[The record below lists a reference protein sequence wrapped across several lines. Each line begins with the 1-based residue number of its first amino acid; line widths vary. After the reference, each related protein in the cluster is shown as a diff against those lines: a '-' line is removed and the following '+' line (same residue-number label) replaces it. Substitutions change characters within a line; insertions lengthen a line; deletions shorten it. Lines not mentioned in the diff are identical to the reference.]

1 MTRIICR
8 SLKITTT
15 ETWTIVC
22 SEEGKSQLDERP
34 KELLAPDWLPILP
47 ELPEPGDLEAWDRTQ
62 AGRFS
67 DADLLG

>member
-22 SEEGKSQLDERP
+22 SEEGSSQLDETP
-34 KELLAPDWLPILP
+34 TELLAPDWLPILP
-47 ELPEPGDLEAWDRTQ
+47 ELPGPGDLEVQDW
-62 AGRFS
+62 
-67 DADLLG
+67 LGSL